1 MIRKILF
8 SALGLGAL
16 ASNASA
22 NAFNI
27 NEHDARVTGRG
38 GATAASN
45 TEPSSIVFNPG
56 GIAIN
61 EGTNVALG
69 TAFYFAQG
77 TYESDTV
84 DKQKTDSGMSV
95 VPSIYVTSKVHE
107 MIAVGVGLHF
117 PFGLAVS
124 WPTGHPQSDIIQDQ
138 NLRTYFIT
146 LGGGVNLNKQ
156 VEGLS
161 FGAGLDIVPATIDLK
176 NSIGFGEVQGTVH
189 LGGDAVG
196 FGGRAGVMYHPPAVK
211 GLKVGLMYRSPV
223 ALDFEGKGDFDIE
236 DPYRSQLPPDG
247 DITAK
252 ITLPQSFWGGVAYS
266 PMPNLDIEYNVVW
279 INWAQAWTENCNT
292 DSMGVETCHDS
303 LVVNLPDDGNPATDR
318 PLSAQPQ
325 DYKNTFTHRLGVEY
339 RLPEQKLALR
349 AGFIY
354 DPTPIPTTTLTAR
367 LPDINRKNVTL
378 GASYQITPEYGAHL
392 GLLWVTPG
400 ERDTSEK
407 MYEPQFKGTYGVQAF
422 VTSLSLTGA
431 F

>member
-77 TYESDTV
+77 TYEGDTG
-84 DKQKTDSGMSV
+84 DKQKTDSPMAI
-95 VPSIYVTSKVHE
+95 VPSIYATSRVHK
-107 MIAVGVGLHF
+107 MIAVGLGMHF

-124 WPTGHPQSDIIQDQ
+124 WPTGHPQADVIQDQ
-138 NLRTYFIT
+138 TLRTYYLT
-146 LGGGVNLNKQ
+146 AAVGVNLHEQ
-156 VEGLS
+156 VPGLS
-161 FGAGLDIVPATIDLK
+161 LGAGIDVVPATIELE
-176 NSIGFGEVQGTVH
+176 NSVGFGEVQGTAH
-189 LGGDAVG
+189 LGGDALGV
-196 FGGRAGVMYHPPAVK
+196 GGRIGAMDHSPDVA
-211 GLKVGLMYRSPV
+211 GLKVGVMYRSPV
-223 ALDFEGKGDFDIE
+223 KLDFEGNGDFDIE

-247 DITAK
+247 TINAT
-252 ITLPQSFWGGVAYS
+252 ITLPQSVWGGVAYS
-266 PMPNLDIEYNVVW
+266 PMPNLDIEYNAVW
-279 INWAQAWTENCNT
+279 INWKAAWEDGNLTI
-292 DSMGVETCHDS
+292 D
-303 LVVNLPDDGNPATDR
+303 LPDDGNPATPR
-318 PLSAQPQ
+318 PQSVSPQ

-339 RLPEQKLALR
+339 RLPAQKMALR

-367 LPDINRKNVTL
+367 LPDINRKNITL

-400 ERDTSEK
+400 ERDTSDK

-422 VTSLSLTGA
+422 VANLGVSGK
-431 F
+431 FGK